1 MLYSFAYF
9 GAKYTYKEIKKM
21 TKRQF
26 EIVTDSACDM
36 PKEYYEKHGVECVP
50 LGFTM
55 NNVNYE
61 GESGGKIEYKD
72 FYKQLREGAMPTT
85 YQVTSEQA
93 KDHIEP
99 FLKAGKDVLVVAFSG
114 GLSGTAGSFA
124 VAARELSENHPDRQI
139 KVVDSL
145 CASMGEGLLLDY
157 VIKKADTGASLEETA
172 EYAES
177 IKLNIR
183 HFFTVDNLFHLKRG
197 GRVSTTTA
205 IIGSMLKI
213 KPVMHVND
221 EGKLVAIGKCIGRK
235 KALRAIVDKLLE
247 GRDEGENDP
256 IFISHGDCM
265 DEVEYVIDLIK
276 AQAPNVTIVVHYI
289 GAVIGTHA
297 GQGTIALFNKGDK
310 R

>member
-1 MLYSFAYF
+1 M
-9 GAKYTYKEIKKM
+9 M
-21 TKRQF
+21 KRNF
-26 EIVTDSACDM
+26 EIVIDSACDM
-36 PKEYYEKHGVECVP
+36 PAEYYAEHGVECVK

-61 GESGGKIEYKD
+61 GESGEKITPQE
-72 FYKQLREGAMPTT
+72 FYQQLVGGAMPTT

-99 FLKAGKDVLVVAFSG
+99 FLKAGRDVLVIAFSG

-124 VAARELSENHPDRQI
+124 VAARELSESYPDRQI

-157 VIKKADTGASLEETA
+157 VIKKADGGASLEETA
-172 EYAES
+172 KYAEDL
-177 IKLNIR
+177 KLHVR

-205 IIGSMLKI
+205 IIGSVLKI
-213 KPVMHVND
+213 KPVMHVDNN
-221 EGKLVAIGKCIGRK
+221 GKLVAIGKCIGRK
-235 KALRAIVDKLLE
+235 KALRAVVEKLLD
-247 GRDEGENDP
+247 GRDEGEDNP
-256 IFISHGDCM
+256 IFISHGDCIE
-265 DEVEYVIDLIK
+265 EVEYVKELIR
-276 AQAPNVTIVVHYI
+276 AQLPDVEIVVNYV
-289 GAVIGTHA
+289 GAVIGTHS
-297 GQGTIALFNKGDK
+297 GQGTMALFNKGDK